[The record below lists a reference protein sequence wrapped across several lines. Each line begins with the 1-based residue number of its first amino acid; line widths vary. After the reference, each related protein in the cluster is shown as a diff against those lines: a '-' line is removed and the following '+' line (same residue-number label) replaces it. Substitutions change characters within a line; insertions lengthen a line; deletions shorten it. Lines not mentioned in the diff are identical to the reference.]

1 MQLSILVLAGLLPAF
16 AAAAVLGPRQAT
28 STSSAATCE
37 TSYVGRFQLS
47 IGTVNQTGTTTED
60 DPSDPPAA
68 QIADGQPQ
76 VSQIVD
82 GQAQVATA
90 SQIKDG
96 QVQVPTAVAT
106 QISDG
111 QVQAPGPE
119 VSQISDGQ
127 AQAPGPQVSQITDGQ
142 PQTPSKV
149 KRQSAPPACVSGYL
163 TLTLSNG
170 SLFDEDGRY
179 GYIAGGNNQF
189 QFDLP
194 VQAGGYGQYS
204 FSLCDNGTIAFNGS
218 TNWWKCDSG
227 AGFYNLYDAEIS
239 PDACQAAKFL
249 AIACT

>member
-1 MQLSILVLAGLLPAF
+1 
-16 AAAAVLGPRQAT
+16 
-28 STSSAATCE
+28 
-37 TSYVGRFQLS
+37 LS
-47 IGTVNQTGTTTED
+47 IGTVDQTGTTTED
-60 DPSDPPAA
+60 DPSDPPAS

-76 VSQIVD
+76 VSQIGD
-82 GQAQVATA
+82 GQPQA
-90 SQIKDG
+90 
-96 QVQVPTAVAT
+96 PTAVAT

-111 QVQAPGPE
+111 QVQAPGPQ

-127 AQAPGPQVSQITDGQ
+127 PQAPGPQVSQISDGQPQAPGPQVSQISDGQ

-149 KRQSAPPACVSGYL
+149 KRQAAPPACVSGYL

-170 SLFDEDGRY
+170 SLFDQNGRY

-227 AGFYNLYDAEIS
+227 AGFFNLYDAEIS
-239 PDACQAAKFL
+239 PDACQPCKFL